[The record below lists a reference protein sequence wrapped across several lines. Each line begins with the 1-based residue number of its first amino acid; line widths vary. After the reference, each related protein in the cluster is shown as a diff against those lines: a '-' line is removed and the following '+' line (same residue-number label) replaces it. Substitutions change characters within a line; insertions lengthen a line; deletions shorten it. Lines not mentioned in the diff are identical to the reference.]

1 MPDETEMEQEDSGQP
16 DSLVG
21 LLAGAAMLDLPPGVD
36 EETMMEMAITLSLQ
50 EQQQGQAANVSDC

>member
-1 MPDETEMEQEDSGQP
+1 MDQDDSNQP
-16 DSLVG
+16 DSLAG

-50 EQQQGQAANVSDC
+50 DQQLGQAGAVSSIY